1 MVKAS
6 EIRKRVRE
14 AESER
19 IKARSD
25 AAVEVGTLHERVAA
39 ARAALTAAE
48 GDLRKSVKAA
58 TDSHGYTL
66 TELAQVTGVS
76 AAALRSTQP
85 ASGNSSNGQ
94 TSDQAPA
101 SAPAG

>member
-19 IKARSD
+19 IKARAD
-25 AAVEVGTLHERVAA
+25 AAVEVGTQHERVAA

-48 GDLRKSVKAA
+48 SDLRKAVKAA

-76 AAALRSTQP
+76 ATALRSTQP

-94 TSDQAPA
+94 TAEP
-101 SAPAG
+101 SAEPTPAG